1 MKDEGAETSAGSVA
15 LVTGAYRGIGL
26 EVSRQLARRG
36 FATVLT
42 ARDPRKAE
50 AAADALT
57 KEGLKVIPLQLD
69 VTDRESV
76 AAAAH
81 FVEERFGKLDVLV
94 NNAAI
99 LYDSWQRA
107 AEADLDTV
115 REAFET
121 NTLGAWRVAQAF
133 IPLLRKSGHGR
144 LVNVSSESGSLSSM
158 GGGTP
163 AYGIS
168 KAALNALTRML
179 ADELRAA
186 RVLVNSVCPGWVATE
201 MGGPDAPRTPAEGA
215 ASVLWAATL
224 PDDGPTGGFFRD
236 GQPLAW

>member
-1 MKDEGAETSAGSVA
+1 MKADAEKVA

-26 EVSRQLARRG
+26 EVSRQLAERG
-36 FATVLT
+36 FAVVLT

-50 AAADALT
+50 AAAGSLT
-57 KEGLKVIPLQLD
+57 KEGLNVVPFALD
-69 VTDRESV
+69 VTERESV
-76 AAAAH
+76 GTAAR
-81 FVEERFGKLDVLV
+81 FVAERFGKLDVLV

-107 AEADLDTV
+107 VGADLDTV

-133 IPLLRKSGHGR
+133 IPLLRKSDHGR
-144 LVNVSSESGSLSSM
+144 LVNVSSQSGSLSSM

-163 AYGIS
+163 AYSVS

-179 ADELRAA
+179 ADELRASH
-186 RVLVNSVCPGWVATE
+186 VLVNSVCPGWVATE
-201 MGGPDAPRTPAEGA
+201 MGGADAPRTPAEGA
-215 ASVLWAATL
+215 ASVVWAATL
-224 PDDGPTGGFFRD
+224 PDGGPTGGFFRD

>member
-1 MKDEGAETSAGSVA
+1 MKDEATETRAGKVA
-15 LVTGAYRGIGL
+15 LVTGAYRGIGF
-26 EVSRQLARRG
+26 EVARQLAGRG
-36 FATVLT
+36 FTTVLT

-50 AAADALT
+50 AAAEALT
-57 KEGLKVIPLQLD
+57 EEGLNVVHSPLD
-69 VTDRESV
+69 VTDGESV
-76 AAAAH
+76 EAAAR
-81 FVEERFGKLDVLV
+81 FVAERFGRLDVLV

-107 AEADLDTV
+107 VSADLETV
-115 REAFET
+115 RKAFET

-133 IPLLRKSGHGR
+133 IPLLRESGRGR
-144 LVNVSSESGSLSSM
+144 LVNVSSQSGSLASM

-163 AYGIS
+163 AYSAS

-179 ADELRAA
+179 ADELKADRI
-186 RVLVNSVCPGWVATE
+186 LVNSVCPGWVATE

-215 ASVLWAATL
+215 ASVVWAAML
-224 PDDGPTGGFFRD
+224 PDEGPTGGFFRD